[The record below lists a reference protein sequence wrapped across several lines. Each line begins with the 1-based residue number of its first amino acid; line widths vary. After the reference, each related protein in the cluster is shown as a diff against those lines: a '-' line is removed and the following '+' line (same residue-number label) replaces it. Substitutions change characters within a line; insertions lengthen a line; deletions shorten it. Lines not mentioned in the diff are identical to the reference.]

1 MSYKLKTLI
10 VFDTNSLRSTEAG
23 EIAYSFFAFGRPFQV
38 IEEFLI
44 EKNLTDDIHIAIP
57 TWTLEELKDQKQRQ
71 YITDLE
77 EFKRI
82 SKRLSGLP
90 HIPEIVLNEVEFS
103 SVDYI
108 EEKAKEYLETKQ
120 IKLLEI
126 EEAKAN
132 TVLQSMMKRV
142 MKDQN
147 KKQPFA
153 HSGKYKD
160 AGFKDNIVWES
171 LMHFDGVVDYNKVI
185 FLTKDGDYKNCE
197 IEFRDKWERHITI
210 WQDENNVLADI
221 NKDYGNYIAER
232 TIYDFAQTEYF
243 TDYLEDILKAK
254 TSIIIEDKEHKIENF
269 SVTNICKKVDR
280 MPPNEDDVENII
292 INSELFIFYSE
303 SGNKKQQ
310 FVRTKTTLWDD
321 DSKEIEST
329 EFEFEL
335 I

>member
-71 YITDLE
+71 YNTDLE
-77 EFKRI
+77 EFKKI

-90 HIPEIVLNEVEFS
+90 HIPEIVLDEVEFS

-171 LMHFDGVVDYNKVI
+171 LMHFDGVVDYDKII

-197 IEFRDKWERHITI
+197 VEFRDKWERHITI
-210 WQDENNVLADI
+210 WQDENNVLTDI
-221 NKDYGNYIAER
+221 TKDYGNYIAER
-232 TIYDFAQTEYF
+232 SIYDFAQTEYF

-254 TSIIIEDKEHKIENF
+254 TLIVIDNTEHNIENF

-280 MPPNEDDVENII
+280 MPPNEDEVENII
-292 INSELFIFYSE
+292 VNSELFIFYSE
-303 SGNKKQQ
+303 GGNKKQQ
-310 FVRTKTTLWDD
+310 IVRAQTTLWDD

-329 EFEFEL
+329 EFDFEL